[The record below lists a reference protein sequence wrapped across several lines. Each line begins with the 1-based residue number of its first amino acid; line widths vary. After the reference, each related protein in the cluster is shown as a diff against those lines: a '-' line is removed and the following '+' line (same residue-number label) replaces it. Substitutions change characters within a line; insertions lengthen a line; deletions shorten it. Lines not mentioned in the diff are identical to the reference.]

1 MSNHTSLIMG
11 AVAYD
16 PKVVTIWDGFQKYFR
31 ARDFDFDYVLFSNYE
46 KQVEAHVL
54 GQLDVAWNSPLAWL
68 ESERVA
74 KQIGRRAE
82 AIVMRDTDI
91 DLTSVVVV
99 RADSQIES
107 LRDLKG
113 KIVAVGASDSPQA
126 KLIPL
131 SFIAEQGL
139 RPETDFTVLVFDKL
153 VGKHGDHI
161 GGERDAIRALL
172 RKEADAACILDGNHA
187 GFTREGTI
195 PSGATRIIA
204 QTPVFDHCNFTILDD
219 APAGKIARFRDLLMN
234 MSYADAEV
242 RPLFDLERLKR
253 WMPGRTQGYAQL
265 AAAVDRFG
273 TIDAFV
279 KDVVAQC
286 QESKPQLSKHQAS

>member
-1 MSNHTSLIMG
+1 MSTQNSLIMG

-31 ARDFDFDYVLFSNYE
+31 ARGLDFDYVLFSNYE
-46 KQVEAHVL
+46 KQVEAHVR
-54 GQLDVAWNSPLAWL
+54 GQLHVAWNSPLAWL

-74 KQIGRRAE
+74 KALGRRAE

-91 DLTSVVVV
+91 DLTSIVLV
-99 RADSQIES
+99 RADSGIS
-107 LRDLKG
+107 KVADLKG
-113 KIVAVGASDSPQA
+113 KKVAVGASDSPQA

-131 SFIAEQGL
+131 NFLAEQEL
-139 RPETDFTVLVFDKL
+139 RPDVDFTVIVFDKL

-161 GGERDAIRALL
+161 GGERDAVRALL
-172 RKEADAACILDGNHA
+172 NGDADAACILDGNRL

-195 PSGATRIIA
+195 SASSTRVLA
-204 QTPVFDHCNFTILDD
+204 QTPPFDHCNFTVLDG
-219 APAGKIARFRDLLMN
+219 APAEKIARFRDLLMQ
-234 MSYADAEV
+234 MSYADEEV
-242 RPLFDLERLKR
+242 RPLFDLERLKS

-273 TIDAFV
+273 TIDGFV
-279 KDVVAQC
+279 KGVVAQC
-286 QESKPQLSKHQAS
+286 K

>member
-1 MSNHTSLIMG
+1 MSTQNSLIMG

-31 ARDFDFDYVLFSNYE
+31 ARGLDFDYVLFSNYE
-46 KQVEAHVL
+46 KQVEAHVR
-54 GQLDVAWNSPLAWL
+54 GQLHVAWNSPLAWL

-74 KQIGRRAE
+74 KALGRRAE

-91 DLTSVVVV
+91 DLTSIVLV
-99 RADSQIES
+99 RADSGIS
-107 LRDLKG
+107 KVADLKG
-113 KIVAVGASDSPQA
+113 KKVAVGASDSPQA

-131 SFIAEQGL
+131 NFLAEQEL
-139 RPETDFTVLVFDKL
+139 RPDVDFTVIVFDKL

-161 GGERDAIRALL
+161 GGERDAVRALL
-172 RKEADAACILDGNHA
+172 NGEADAACILDGNRL

-195 PSGATRIIA
+195 SASSTRVLA
-204 QTPVFDHCNFTILDD
+204 QTPPFDHCNFTLLDG
-219 APAGKIARFRDLLMN
+219 APAEKIARFRDLLMQ
-234 MSYADAEV
+234 MSYADEEV
-242 RPLFDLERLKR
+242 RPLFDLERLKS

-273 TIDAFV
+273 TIDGFV
-279 KDVVAQC
+279 KGVVAQC
-286 QESKPQLSKHQAS
+286 K

>member
-1 MSNHTSLIMG
+1 MSAQTSLVMG

-16 PKVVTIWDGFQKYFR
+16 PKVVTIWDGFRKYFR

-46 KQVEAHVL
+46 KQVEAHVS

-74 KQIGRRAE
+74 QHLGRRAE

-91 DLTSVVVV
+91 DLTSVIVV
-99 RADSQIES
+99 RADSQIKK
-107 LRDLKG
+107 LPDLKG

-131 SFIAEQGL
+131 NFFAEQGL
-139 RPETDFTVLVFDKL
+139 RPEVDFTVIVFDKL
-153 VGKHGDHI
+153 IGKHGDHI
-161 GGERDAIRALL
+161 GGERDAVRSLMAG
-172 RKEADAACILDGNHA
+172 EADAACILDRNRLA
-187 GFTREGTI
+187 FTREGLI
-195 PSGATRIIA
+195 SSSLTRVVA
-204 QTPVFDHCNFTILDD
+204 QTPPFDHCNFTVLDGVSAD
-219 APAGKIARFRDLLMN
+219 KISRFRDLLLEMT
-234 MSYADAEV
+234 YADEKV
-242 RPLFDLERLKR
+242 RPLFDLEGLKR

-279 KDVVAQC
+279 KAVVAQC
-286 QESKPQLSKHQAS
+286 QAS

>member
-1 MSNHTSLIMG
+1 MSSQASLIMG

-31 ARDFDFDYVLFSNYE
+31 ARDLDFDYVLFSNYE

-54 GQLDVAWNSPLAWL
+54 GQLHVAWNSPLAWL
-68 ESERVA
+68 QSERVA
-74 KQIGRRAE
+74 KALGRRAE
-82 AIVMRDTDI
+82 AIVMRDTDV
-91 DLTSVVVV
+91 DLTSIVLV
-99 RADSQIES
+99 RADSGITKLS
-107 LRDLKG
+107 DLKG
-113 KIVAVGASDSPQA
+113 KKVAVGASDSPQA

-131 SFIAEQGL
+131 NFVAQQGL
-139 RPETDFTVLVFDKL
+139 NPDADFTVIVFDKL

-161 GGERDAIRALL
+161 GGERDAVRAL
-172 RKEADAACILDGNHA
+172 RNGEADAACILDGNRLA
-187 GFTREGTI
+187 FTREGSI
-195 PSGATRIIA
+195 SSSSTRVLA
-204 QTPVFDHCNFTILDD
+204 QTPPFDHCNFTVLDG
-219 APAGKIARFRDLLMN
+219 APTAQICRFRDLLME
-234 MSYADAEV
+234 MSYANEEV

-279 KDVVAQC
+279 KGVVAQC
-286 QESKPQLSKHQAS
+286 K